1 MSRPTIA
8 LMGNPNTGKTSIF
21 NVLTGSR
28 QHTANW
34 PGKTVLK
41 RSGECDAA
49 GAVMTIV
56 DLPGTY
62 SLTPV
67 SPEEFIARDY
77 LLSGEPAAALIV
89 LDAANLERNL
99 FLAVQILEFGMPAV
113 AALNMVDV
121 ADRRGIAVDAK
132 GLARLLGVP
141 VIPTVARTGEGL
153 DALTEALGRV
163 LRARV
168 VS

>member
-21 NVLTGSR
+21 NALTGSR

-34 PGKTVLK
+34 PGKTVLR
-41 RSGECDAA
+41 RSGECDT
-49 GAVMTIV
+49 GRTVITIV
-56 DLPGTY
+56 DLPGAY

-67 SPEEFIARDY
+67 SPEEVIARDY
-77 LLSGEPAAALIV
+77 LLSGEPGAALIV

-99 FLAVQILEFGMPAV
+99 FLAVQILEFGILAV
-113 AALNMVDV
+113 VALNMVDV
-121 ADRRGIAVDAK
+121 AERKGMTIDPDRLSR
-132 GLARLLGVP
+132 RLGTP
-141 VIPTVARTGEGL
+141 VIPTVARTGTGI
-153 DALTEALGRV
+153 DALVAALGRLTEAT
-163 LRARV
+163 A